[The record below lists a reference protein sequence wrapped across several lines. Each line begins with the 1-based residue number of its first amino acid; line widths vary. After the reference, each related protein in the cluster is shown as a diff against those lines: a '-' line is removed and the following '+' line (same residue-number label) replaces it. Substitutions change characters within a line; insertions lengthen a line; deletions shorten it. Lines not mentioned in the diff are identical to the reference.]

1 MFVWA
6 THWKIFSLAFP
17 KGGFRGEQKD
27 SSFYW
32 GTVCCPKDLGSSE
45 VRKWTILNKAVLWK
59 WHDRGSLWKKV
70 MGGKYGVG
78 TGDLCTFLVRST
90 HRKGLWVKMTGWEYS
105 NFILFPVGNG
115 ERVSFWHD
123 VWCEEWSL
131 FSTFRVLF
139 STTHDREASIE
150 GIQKG

>member
-1 MFVWA
+1 
-6 THWKIFSLAFP
+6 
-17 KGGFRGEQKD
+17 
-27 SSFYW
+27 
-32 GTVCCPKDLGSSE
+32 
-45 VRKWTILNKAVLWK
+45 
-59 WHDRGSLWKKV
+59 
-70 MGGKYGVG
+70 
-78 TGDLCTFLVRST
+78 
-90 HRKGLWVKMTGWEYS
+90 MTGWEDS